1 MMLALGI
8 AIIVV
13 SLVQTWFLLA
23 MWWCLRRMSRKNLD
37 LSSFIAGGEEEGTS
51 QSFDDNYYSVGYLR
65 GDYD

>member
-23 MWWCLRRMSRKNLD
+23 MWWCLRSMSRKNLD
-37 LSSFIAGGEEEGTS
+37 LSSFIGGGEEEGTS
-51 QSFDDNYYSVGYLR
+51 QSFDDSYYSVGYLR

>member
-37 LSSFIAGGEEEGTS
+37 LSSFIGGGEEEGTL
-51 QSFDDNYYSVGYLR
+51 QSFDDSYYSVGYLR